1 MTDHDD
7 QEKTTRKLV
16 NSRKSTNRR
25 RLLKTIGAG
34 GGAIVGA
41 KSLPDKWVAPLVE
54 SVTLPA
60 HAQTTP
66 GGLIALSGGVA
77 NVVATGDGAEFRGF
91 AEDGSAAE
99 RSILDAI
106 VTPAHADDQDD
117 QEEGGKDWFAYM
129 EPHNSSGPGY
139 YMLWVMMSHQH
150 YAQKDPCWHQIVWTT
165 EVHINQQ
172 NDSSWESDSSGSM
185 CPTDEC
191 GVRGKKK
198 AKKKRCGG
206 PRRIRVQVRGV
217 DDPFAPFKG
226 KVVISRLGRKI
237 SIDISRGGHRPSADC
252 KGNPCGQPTTSTT
265 TTRPTTPPAT
275 TTSATTT
282 NIPA

>member
-7 QEKTTRKLV
+7 QEKATRKLV

-66 GGLIALSGGVA
+66 GGVLIALSGGVS
-77 NVVATGDGAEFRGF
+77 NVVATGEGAEFRGF

-106 VTPAHADDQDD
+106 VTPAHADD

-150 YAQKDPCWHQIVWTT
+150 HVRNKSKRDPCWHQILWRT

-172 NDSSWESDSSGSM
+172 NDASWESDSSGSM
-185 CPTDEC
+185 CPEDEC
-191 GVRGKKK
+191 GVGGGKKK
-198 AKKKRCGG
+198 AKKKCSP
-206 PRRIRVQVRGV
+206 PRRISVQVRGV
-217 DDPFAPFKG
+217 DDPVTPFTG
-226 KVVISRLGRKI
+226 KVVIKRLGKKI
-237 SIDISRGGHRPSADC
+237 SIVISRGGHRPSADC

-265 TTRPTTPPAT
+265 TTESTSTST
-275 TTSATTT
+275 TTSTTT
-282 NIPA
+282 TEE